1 MEIKGRGVEAFL
13 KKPPAALRLALV
25 FGPDQGLARERADA
39 IARTV
44 VDDPADPFRVAEL
57 AAATIKSDP
66 ASLGDETAAI
76 SMMGGRRVV
85 RVRDADH
92 SLAKAIEAF
101 LADPPGDALVV
112 VEAGDIGKGALT
124 RAAES
129 AGDIAASIACYPDEG
144 EDLRSIIVSTLK
156 AEGLGVASDALAD
169 LTARLGDD
177 RRMTRGELVKLA
189 LYKGPD
195 GARRGTVSRED
206 VEAALGIEAEA
217 DISEIVDACSGGDL
231 AILDSAYARAIAG
244 GDTAQGVLRM
254 VLMHME
260 RVHLGAALVA
270 EGLEPE
276 RAIDKAFPRLI
287 WKRKA
292 AVQRQLRAWTPD
304 AAMAAVEQL
313 AEAEILTRRTE
324 LPADAITGR
333 ALLMVAAAARRA
345 GARRA

>member
-13 KKPPAALRLALV
+13 KKPPATLRLVLV

-39 IARTV
+39 VARTV
-44 VDDPADPFRVAEL
+44 VEDPTDPFRVAEL
-57 AAATIKSDP
+57 SAATIKSDP

-76 SMMGGRRVV
+76 AMLGGRRVV

-92 SLAKAIEAF
+92 ALAKSIEAF
-101 LADPPGDALVV
+101 LEDPPGDALVV

-124 RAAES
+124 RAVEG
-129 AGDIAASIACYPDEG
+129 AGDNAASIACYPDEG
-144 EDLRSIIVSTLK
+144 EDLRSIIVATLK

-169 LTARLGDD
+169 LGARLGDD
-177 RRMTRGELVKLA
+177 RRMTRGELAKLA

-195 GARRGTVSRED
+195 GARRGTVTRED

-217 DISEIVDACSGGDL
+217 DISEIVDACGGGDL
-231 AILDSAYARAIAG
+231 AALDSAYARAVAG

-260 RVHLGAALVA
+260 RVQLGAALVA
-270 EGLEPE
+270 EGMEPD
-276 RAIDKAFPRLI
+276 RALDKAFPRLI
-287 WKRKA
+287 WKRKT
-292 AVQRQLRAWTPD
+292 AVQRQLRAWTPE

>member
-13 KKPPAALRLALV
+13 KKPPATLRLVLV

-44 VDDPADPFRVAEL
+44 VEDPTDPFRVAEL
-57 AAATIKSDP
+57 SAATIKSDP

-76 SMMGGRRVV
+76 SMLGGRRVV
-85 RVRDADH
+85 RIRDADH
-92 SLAKAIEAF
+92 ALAKAIEAF
-101 LADPPGDALVV
+101 LDDPPGDALVV
-112 VEAGDIGKGALT
+112 LEAGDIGKGALT
-124 RAAES
+124 RVVEG
-129 AGDIAASIACYPDEG
+129 AGDNAASIACYPDEG
-144 EDLRSIIVSTLK
+144 EDLRSIIVATLK

-169 LTARLGDD
+169 LGARLGDD
-177 RRMTRGELVKLA
+177 RRMTRGELAKLA

-195 GARRGTVSRED
+195 GARRGTVTRED

-217 DISEIVDACSGGDL
+217 DISEIVDACGGGDL
-231 AILDSAYARAIAG
+231 AALDSAYARAVAG

-260 RVHLGAALVA
+260 RVQLGAALVA
-270 EGLEPE
+270 EGMEPD
-276 RAIDKAFPRLI
+276 RALDKAFPRLI
-287 WKRKA
+287 WKRKT
-292 AVQRQLRAWTPD
+292 AVQRQLRAWTPE

-345 GARRA
+345 GAKRA

>member
-1 MEIKGRGVEAFL
+1 MEIKGRSVEGFL
-13 KKPPAALRLALV
+13 KKPPAALRFALL
-25 FGPDQGLARERADA
+25 FGPDQGLVRERADA

-44 VDDPADPFRVAEL
+44 LEDLSDPFRVAEL
-57 AAATIKSDP
+57 AGSTLKSDP
-66 ASLGDETAAI
+66 AALGDETAAI

-85 RVRDADH
+85 RIRDADH
-92 SLAKAIEAF
+92 ALAKVIEAF
-101 LADPPGDALVV
+101 LEDPPGDALVV
-112 VEAGDIGKGALT
+112 AEAGDIGKGALT
-124 RAAES
+124 RAVES
-129 AGDIAASIACYPDEG
+129 AGDLAASIACYPDEG
-144 EDLRSIIVSTLK
+144 EDLRGIIVSTLK

-169 LTARLGDD
+169 LQARLGDD
-177 RRMTRGELVKLA
+177 RRMTRSELSKLA

-217 DISEIVDACSGGDL
+217 DMTEIVDACSGGDL
-231 AILDSAYARAIAG
+231 AMLDSAYARAIAG

-270 EGLEPE
+270 DGLEPE
-276 RAIDKAFPRLI
+276 RALDKAFPRLI
-287 WKRKA
+287 WKRKG
-292 AVQRQLRAWTPD
+292 AVQRQLRAWTPE
-304 AAMAAVEQL
+304 AAMSAVEQL